1 MKRRRR
7 EILRRKE
14 RMRRRRK
21 ILNKTVGMNSK
32 GRLWEGAGRWISD
45 EVVVVLVGLE
55 GKILRVQG
63 PNL

>member
-1 MKRRRR
+1 M
-7 EILRRKE
+7 
-14 RMRRRRK
+14 RRK